1 MIKGV
6 MDPVTHITSG
16 VLGRGVFRGYY
27 NERHMMLFCVIAALL
42 PDIDNIAGFLGPEL
56 YLIHHRGATH
66 SLAVGIFL
74 AAILV
79 FIFRL
84 FIKSFNIRKG
94 FITALSIIY
103 LHMFLDL
110 ITSYGTQIFF
120 PFTNRRYSL
129 ESVFIVDP
137 IYTFVLV
144 IILIISALSKKNN
157 KMLVITGVIWIFL
170 YPAINLGI
178 KTYLEKSMTG
188 KLGTRNEKLL
198 QVHLSP
204 DIFTPFYWKV
214 IIEREKT
221 YDLGRIS
228 LLGRKPL
235 AFMGRY
241 EKADRRMFYEFG
253 KDASIFNTYSWF
265 AVYPFV
271 EVTKSGENSVITFGD
286 LRFSSAS
293 GFIGRMNKNRKSPFS
308 LTAVLNGNGSLVEY
322 FYQKPGGV
330 KIIHHIE

>member
-1 MIKGV
+1 

-16 VLGRGVFRGYY
+16 ILGRRAFRGYY
-27 NERHMMLFCVIAALL
+27 NERHIMLFCIIAALL

-66 SLAVGIFL
+66 SLPGGIFL
-74 AAILV
+74 AVILV

-84 FIKSFNIRKG
+84 FIKPFDIKKG
-94 FITALSIIY
+94 FIAALLIIY
-103 LHMFLDL
+103 LHIFLDV

-120 PFTNRRYSL
+120 PFTNKRYSL

-144 IILIISALSKKNN
+144 IILIISALSKK
-157 KMLVITGVIWIFL
+157 KKEMVIIAGVIWIFI

-178 KTYLEKSMTG
+178 KTYLEKNIVD
-188 KLGTRNEKLL
+188 KLGIRNEKLL
-198 QVHLSP
+198 KVHLSP
-204 DIFTPFYWKV
+204 DVFTPFYWKV

-221 YDLGRIS
+221 YDFGEIS

-235 AFMGRY
+235 VFLRKY
-241 EKADRRMFYEFG
+241 EKAERRMFYEFG

-265 AVYPFV
+265 AVYPVV
-271 EVTKSGENSVITFGD
+271 EITKSGENSVITFGD
-286 LRFSSAS
+286 LRFFNTSN
-293 GFIGRMNKNRKSPFS
+293 FIERMNNNRKSPFS
-308 LTAVLNGNGSLVEY
+308 LTAVLNGNGKFVEY